1 MPLRGQVEVDGK
13 VLDPPFQLPTGPK
26 TIILRGGSGEA
37 LLLPT
42 GSYAG
47 HFKAGGD
54 DDFLF
59 AGVYD

>member
-1 MPLRGQVEVDGK
+1 GEVEIDGA
-13 VLDPPFQLPTGPK
+13 VLDPPFNLTTGPK
-26 TIILRGGSGEA
+26 TVTLRNGAGEA

-59 AGVYD
+59 DGVYD